1 MLKLTHLERLESGS
15 IHLIREVA
23 AECGNPVMLYSIG
36 KDCTVLLHLA
46 MKAFYPALP
55 PFPLLYVDAGGF
67 DAPVKIPG
75 MNLIVETEG
84 LQQALEKYGFD
95 AAFEALRRDE
105 GKISL
110 GPQRQR
116 PELRVPREPF
126 VDQPQAGRACA
137 GGGGQ
142 GLDGRRR
149 DRHLHRQRR
158 AV

>member
-84 LQQALEKYGFD
+84 LQQALEKYGPT
-95 AAFEALRRDE
+95 A
-105 GKISL
+105 
-110 GPQRQR
+110 
-116 PELRVPREPF
+116 
-126 VDQPQAGRACA
+126 
-137 GGGGQ
+137 
-142 GLDGRRR
+142 
-149 DRHLHRQRR
+149 LHRFSFAPVREQTPEVWTGYPQPR
-158 AV
+158 APRQTALFACP